1 MAQVNDLLVLG
12 KANFLNEIT
21 SSQLLSAKGGIAL
34 SDTTAEDTALQF
46 ILGIK
51 AFNNGGNVVWSRVSS
66 VAEQIRLNASGTWGI
81 NISGTAA
88 KATYVTL
95 TDISTNGTYY
105 LVSTGGTS
113 GNQSLYTEGDT
124 YYYYASSYSSLNVG
138 KNTKNGI
145 FTLHNSDHIANLQSA
160 TLTADVTHTFPATGG
175 TVLNTGTT
183 SWTAAD
189 TTTAKIG
196 TLKLNG
202 SNKVLYDMFMYQ
214 RGSELAANTDLNT
227 LKTPSVYHS
236 PDSTRSATLVNTPWK
251 SSGYRVITMTGYSG
265 TSTYGWQLVPASQH
279 IFWRLLGSSN
289 DNPSNWYSWIKF
301 KYGTKVGDTNLPIYI
316 TAEGVPTAVT
326 ASSLFSS
333 FTSSTNTLSI
343 TVAGQN
349 RTASAV
355 NSVANTWGAGTT
367 NEGPSL
373 TTTVNGVAGTAV
385 RIPMATNAVCGAT
398 KVWKAADCTSYTDD
412 TYTLT
417 CAAVKKAF
425 GLFNAVSSSALIGG
439 EKLTTTTAVDAF
451 LTANTIKW
459 ANADKTAVSWS
470 NDGMLI
476 SIGWSASYGAQLWID
491 DGSGEGGMKLRNRGS
506 TTTWN
511 TWRSILTSLGGSLD
525 EGKQLTRAGCSS
537 SWYNGRDNAMLR
549 QTTCSGY
556 SPMISMKTTN
566 GTWDIGSYNS
576 SSWHD
581 LLLFNYKSD
590 TSYANGSSDNTV
602 THAFKLSNAGYLTL
616 LSGFSVGG
624 NSVIN
629 NGILTFTHS
638 TAANQKITTS
648 AGEMHYA
655 SASTIYIDSGSGS
668 SLIFRPQG
676 TEQARFNTSG
686 KLQIKS
692 TGDANATII
701 GPGTAG
707 TFYFPNTGGTFVT
720 HETRGT
726 AVGSASLPVYIA
738 NTGRATVCTG
748 SSVFSAL
755 SWTAGTSSGPV
766 LKATIAGYA
775 RTATIPSASASASG
789 IVTTGA
795 QTFAGNK
802 TFNGTTTLTTVAA
815 SAIHKMPIYWQHSGS
830 RYGEIVVKNNA
841 GTTIGGIISD
851 CGNATTIKQHQ
862 WTFRSYSA
870 NATNDTATSG
880 YYEDYK
886 LPASSDGLT
895 GSISYT
901 VLTTKAS
908 SLTYQVG
915 RLIATETQDAA
926 YNAANK
932 VALITGSPT
941 GTHLEFDGN
950 EIFAKTDG
958 TTAGTLY
965 LQSGSGTTEICGN
978 ATFKNTAD
986 GGFNFAGRIDVG
998 CLLLTNTGWTGYGTA
1013 DPNDAGITAVKGR
1026 VYFKLV

>member
-1 MAQVNDLLVLG
+1 MSQLNDLLVLG
-12 KANFLNEIT
+12 KSNLLGEVNM
-21 SSQLLSAKGGIAL
+21 SSLLSAKGGIAL

-51 AFNNGGNVVWSRVSS
+51 AFNSGGNIVWSRVNN

-113 GNQSLYTEGDT
+113 GIQSLYTEGDT

-145 FTLHNSDHIANLQSA
+145 FTLHNNDHIANLQSA
-160 TLTADVTHTFPATGG
+160 TLTSDVSHTFPATGG

-214 RGSELAANTDLNT
+214 RGSELAAETDLNT

-251 SSGYRVITMTGYSG
+251 DSGYRVITMTGYSG

-279 IFWRLLGSSN
+279 IFWRLMGSSN
-289 DNPSNWYSWIKF
+289 NNPSDWYSWVKF
-301 KYGTKVGDTNLPIYI
+301 KYGTKVGDTNLPIYF
-316 TAEGVPTAVT
+316 TSNGVPTAVT
-326 ASSLFSS
+326 ASSLFSV
-333 FTSSTNTLSI
+333 FSSSGNTLSI
-343 TVAGQN
+343 TIAGQD

-355 NSVANTWGAGTT
+355 NSVANTWGAGTST
-367 NEGPSL
+367 AGPSL
-373 TTTVNGVAGTAV
+373 STTVNGVTGTAV
-385 RIPMATNAVCGAT
+385 RIPVATNAVCGAT
-398 KVWKAADCTSYTDD
+398 KVWKAEDCTAYSDD
-412 TYTLT
+412 TYALT
-417 CAAVKKAF
+417 AAAVKKAF
-425 GLFNAVSSSALIGG
+425 GLFNAVSSSALISG

-451 LTANTIKW
+451 LTGNTIKW
-459 ANADKTAVSWS
+459 ANADKTAVSWN

-476 SIGWSASYGAQLWID
+476 SIGWSDSYGAQLWVD
-491 DGSGEGGMKLRNRGS
+491 DGSGEGGMKLRNRSS

-511 TWRSILTSLGGSLD
+511 TWRSVLTSLGGSLD
-525 EGKQLTRAGCSS
+525 SGKQLTRAGYSS

-566 GTWDIGSYNS
+566 GTWDIGSYNA

-602 THAFKLSNAGYLTL
+602 THALKLSNAGYLTL

-686 KLQIKS
+686 QLQIKS
-692 TGDANATII
+692 TGAANATVI

-720 HETRGT
+720 HATRGT

-738 NTGRATVCTG
+738 DTGRATVCTG

-766 LKATIAGYA
+766 LNATIAGYA

-789 IVTTGA
+789 IVTNAA
-795 QTFAGNK
+795 QTFAGLK
-802 TFNGTTTLTTVAA
+802 TFND
-815 SAIHKMPIYWQHSGS
+815 
-830 RYGEIVVKNNA
+830 
-841 GTTIGGIISD
+841 GIISKSAIRLQNTSISK
-851 CGNATTIKQHQ
+851 GTAPSESTG
-862 WTFRSYSA
+862 SYVSFNDKNGTAAA
-870 NATNDTATSG
+870 NRTGMIYSYIDSSNVSHLRLYA
-880 YYEDYK
+880 YQ
-886 LPASSDGLT
+886 PVASST
-895 GSISYT
+895 NTSY
-901 VLTTKAS
+901 LD
-908 SLTYQVG
+908 LTYANGGATYAYYSGGYLQVK
-915 RLIATETQDAA
+915 RLIATATTDAA
-926 YNAANK
+926 YGAANN
-932 VALITGSPT
+932 VALITGDAA

-950 EIFAKTDG
+950 EIFAKTNG

-978 ATFKNTAD
+978 AIFNNTAD
-986 GGFNFAGRIDVG
+986 GGFTFNGRIDIG
-998 CLLLTNTGWTGYGTA
+998 CLLLTNTSWTGYGTA

>member
-1 MAQVNDLLVLG
+1 MSQLNDLLVLG
-12 KANFLNEIT
+12 KSNLLGEVNM
-21 SSQLLSAKGGIAL
+21 SSLLSAKGGIAL

-88 KATYVTL
+88 KSTYVTL

-113 GNQSLYTEGDT
+113 GIQSLYTEGDT

-145 FTLHNSDHIANLQSA
+145 FTMHNSDHIANLQSA

-398 KVWKAADCTSYTDD
+398 KVWKATDCTAYTDD
-412 TYTLT
+412 TYALT

-537 SWYNGRDNAMLR
+537 SWYNGRDNAMIR
-549 QTTCSGY
+549 QTTINGY
-556 SPMISMKTTN
+556 SPIMSIKSTN
-566 GTWDIGSYNS
+566 GTWEMGCYDNSAYLDRLIIGYKVDSEYTAGTPNS
-576 SSWHD
+576 IVQA
-581 LLLFNYKSD
+581 FNLTK
-590 TSYANGSSDNTV
+590 
-602 THAFKLSNAGYLTL
+602 AGYLYL
-616 LSGFSVGG
+616 GSGITAAGDSIISGV
-624 NSVIN
+624 
-629 NGILTFTHS
+629 LTFNNA
-638 TAANQKITTS
+638 TATNHKITTDEG
-648 AGEMHYA
+648 AMYYA
-655 SASTIYIDSGSGS
+655 SASTVYVDSGSGS

-676 TEQARFNTSG
+676 AEQARFNTSG

-720 HETRGT
+720 HATRGT

-738 NTGRATVCTG
+738 DTGRATVCTG

-766 LKATIAGYA
+766 LNATIAGYA

-830 RYGEIVVKNNA
+830 RYGEIVVRNNA

-851 CGNATTIKQHQ
+851 CGNATTFQKHQ
-862 WTFRSYSA
+862 WTFRSYCA
-870 NATNDTATSG
+870 NSTNDTATSG

-886 LPASSDGLT
+886 LPESSDGRT
-895 GSISYT
+895 SSISYT
-901 VLTTKAS
+901 ILTTKAS

-915 RLIATETQDAA
+915 RLIATATQDAA
-926 YNAANK
+926 YNAANN

-965 LQSGSGTTEICGN
+965 LQSGSGTTSICTN
-978 ATFKNTAD
+978 ATFKNTAE
-986 GGFNFAGRIDVG
+986 GGFTFDGRIDVG
-998 CLLLTNTGWTGYGTA
+998 CLLLTNSSWTGYGTA